1 MKSRRALTRVEL
13 IVAIAIIAILAALSK
28 TRAQAS
34 QTYCMN
40 NVKQPGL
47 GMQMYQSVN
56 WRFGRLSNNA
66 VPAF

>member
-1 MKSRRALTRVEL
+1 MKSRRALTRGEL
-13 IVAIAIIAILAALSK
+13 LVVIAIIAILAALSK

-34 QTYCMN
+34 QTCCMN

-56 WRFGRLSNNA
+56 WQFGTRSNNA